1 MAVGAFPSFKRLL
14 AHSLKFENLFLR
26 HGDSVGFRG
35 GESSGPQQFSPLIT
49 LNFRC
54 ENLYCL
60 MTLQENPSVIKE
72 LQPIVEHFVSKSA
85 GYSVDTQAFEDA
97 YSQGYTGMILNP
109 ENFEDKKAILTA
121 LIAKTKYELQAS
133 RNVRRSEDRFRAAM
147 PTQTQEDG
155 SWEFPEA
162 PQTHRSS
169 VSKFRDVPLEFV
181 LTLPTRARTAV
192 SLLRDGMT
200 YQEAG
205 ELMGVSVE
213 GLLTDVDSKWK
224 KWSDRGIPYEL
235 TPEDLKILQHGKW
248 RVPAVELTKMLL
260 KQYASDVVAHRLK
273 IPVRKVWDSKL
284 IILRRLPH
292 LRKYLQSA

>member
-1 MAVGAFPSFKRLL
+1 
-14 AHSLKFENLFLR
+14 
-26 HGDSVGFRG
+26 
-35 GESSGPQQFSPLIT
+35 
-49 LNFRC
+49 
-54 ENLYCL
+54 
-60 MTLQENPSVIKE
+60 MTLTSDPSVIKE
-72 LQPIVEHFVSKSA
+72 LQPIVQHFVSKNS
-85 GYSVDTQAFEDA
+85 GYAVDTQAFEDA
-97 YSQGYTGMILNP
+97 YAQGFTGMILNP

-133 RNVRRSEDRFRAAM
+133 RNVRRSEERFRAAM

-169 VSKFRDVPLEFV
+169 VSKFRDIPLEFV
-181 LTLPTRARTAV
+181 LTLPTRTRTAV

-200 YQEAG
+200 YSEAG

-213 GLLTDVDSKWK
+213 GLLTDVDSKWEF
-224 KWSDRGIPYEL
+224 WIDRGIHYEL

-273 IPVRKVWDSKL
+273 IPTRKVWDSKL

-292 LRKYLQSA
+292 LRKYLQPA